1 MPLVLFP
8 RVRRFH
14 GGCRQRDNEKD
25 QSDESNERSKK
36 GVRSGVVEP
45 FVLPPEIEQD
55 SSES

>member
-1 MPLVLFP
+1 MAAA
-8 RVRRFH
+8 
-14 GGCRQRDNEKD
+14 RQRDNEKD